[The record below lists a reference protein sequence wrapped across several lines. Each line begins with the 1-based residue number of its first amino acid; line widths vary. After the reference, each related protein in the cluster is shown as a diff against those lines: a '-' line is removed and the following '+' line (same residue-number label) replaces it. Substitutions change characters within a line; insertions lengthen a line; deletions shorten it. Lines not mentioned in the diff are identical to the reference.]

1 MNNQCKDCSCNIN
14 NMCVVTFMP
23 VDRAMSYLGE
33 CECRTRNRK
42 FKQEFPKI
50 IGFAG
55 YARVGK
61 DTCADFVK
69 EMFPE
74 EYSRSSFANRL
85 KYECSLMLSMVMD
98 DFPDLRLTEDKIKY
112 RDFLVFWG
120 KYRRKMQSDYWIKN
134 LEDEKSNP
142 VSTKTIISDVRYP
155 NEVQWIWKQGGIVIL
170 VERPGI
176 GPANEEEGQSIQT
189 IILERHYNYVLLND
203 GSLEDLKE
211 KIIKLIS
218 EIVYAER
225 IHKGVSGDT

>member
-1 MNNQCKDCSCNIN
+1 MNNQCKDCSCNVN

-23 VDRAMSYLGE
+23 VDRAMAYLGE
-33 CECRTRNRK
+33 CRCEAKNTK
-42 FKQEFPKI
+42 FKENLPNI
-50 IGFAG
+50 IGFSG
-55 YARVGK
+55 FARAGK
-61 DTCADFVK
+61 DTCADITK
-69 EMFPE
+69 EMLPG
-74 EYSRSSFANRL
+74 YSRSSFAHRL
-85 KYECSLMLSMVMD
+85 KYECSLMLSMVDD
-98 DFPDLRLTEDKIKY
+98 DFPNLFETEDKVKY

-120 KYRRKMQSDYWIKN
+120 KFRRKQQEDYWIKN

-155 NEVQWIWKQGGIVIL
+155 NEAQWIWKQGGIVIL
-170 VERPGI
+170 VERPGV

-218 EIVYAER
+218 EIIYAER
-225 IHKGVSGDT
+225 VHKGVSGDT

>member
-1 MNNQCKDCSCNIN
+1 
-14 NMCVVTFMP
+14 MCVVTFMP

-55 YARVGK
+55 YARAGK

-120 KYRRKMQSDYWIKN
+120 KYRRKMQTLMKFNGYGSREGLSFLFKDQMSD
-134 LEDEKSNP
+134 
-142 VSTKTIISDVRYP
+142 
-155 NEVQWIWKQGGIVIL
+155 
-170 VERPGI
+170 
-176 GPANEEEGQSIQT
+176 
-189 IILERHYNYVLLND
+189 LLMRKKD
-203 GSLEDLKE
+203 K
-211 KIIKLIS
+211 
-218 EIVYAER
+218 A
-225 IHKGVSGDT
+225 